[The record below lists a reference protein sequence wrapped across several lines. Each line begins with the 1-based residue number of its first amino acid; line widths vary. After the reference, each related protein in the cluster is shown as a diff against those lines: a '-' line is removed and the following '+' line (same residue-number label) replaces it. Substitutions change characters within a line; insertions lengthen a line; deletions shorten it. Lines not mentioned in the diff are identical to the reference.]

1 MAIDITNKI
10 KLGNEFYGEKSI
22 IVSKSGYGKS
32 YTARVIIEE
41 GLEQGQTFI
50 IIDPQDAYLNLKGFE
65 YIDGTDVKS
74 AKGLGVLLS
83 QTSKNVVIST
93 KGLSIDNQNKL
104 VGVMLTAYKKN
115 VRKGIQTFVI
125 DEMHKFAPNAEKTE
139 AKQIIRSFFQENRSD
154 GVGIIGVT
162 QRPARIDTTI
172 LSQAD
177 NLFLGRVTSMRDK
190 QALGNYLDNKEEVEK
205 LPTLGKGEFYLSLT
219 SQEKQEAYQ
228 IRKCKTTHS
237 GNAPKNLLKEDTNL
251 YNTHI
256 GSVVK
261 KSNKPK
267 ENNQM
272 DAKKV
277 LNEIVPTKDSFLS
290 KAGTGVTI
298 MAGFGLNGIVS
309 TAISK
314 VVKSPL
320 PFVSSRTLAS
330 LVSTLALNAASN
342 MSPIK
347 NSKVKEALGFAVAGS
362 AAATIGS
369 GVVDAM
375 VALNLPIPA
384 MLGTALSIGTGV
396 AAPENEK
403 SENSSAGVQAVDVN
417 TSFA

>member
-290 KAGTGVTI
+290 RWFDRCFCYI
-298 MAGFGLNGIVS
+298 I
-309 TAISK
+309 I
-314 VVKSPL
+314 
-320 PFVSSRTLAS
+320 
-330 LVSTLALNAASN
+330 
-342 MSPIK
+342 I
-347 NSKVKEALGFAVAGS
+347 
-362 AAATIGS
+362 
-369 GVVDAM
+369 
-375 VALNLPIPA
+375 
-384 MLGTALSIGTGV
+384 
-396 AAPENEK
+396 
-403 SENSSAGVQAVDVN
+403 
-417 TSFA
+417 